1 MTPPW
6 GRLLRLRK
14 EKERM
19 KHLKLGFIG
28 AGFIAKFYTRSL
40 KYIRN
45 ADLSAIYAIKGA
57 DELASM
63 ARQLGVGDP
72 KVCGSIAELVKNCD
86 VVAVLVPNFAK
97 VAIMEEVAAARAA
110 GAEMLGLIVDKPLA
124 RNMRE
129 ANRMVELGD
138 ACKVSVAYH
147 ENQDHMEPIRVGL
160 EQLKPAMFASG
171 PLMLARSA
179 EEHGGPHEPWFWD
192 PTKQGG
198 GVLCDMGCHSID
210 VSRFILTPPGKP
222 LDFLQPV
229 SVTARTLLLKWGQP
243 AYRKKLLEER
253 GVDYSKTPAEDYA
266 TGMVEFRNPETG
278 QIVAGQFTDS
288 WMWDMQGLRLLME
301 ALGPGYATRIDSLV
315 SPLSVFIGDAV
326 AEAIK
331 DAESALEK
339 ATATRGLLVVHP
351 NEMDL
356 YGYIAE
362 LQDSVRAFSTG
373 GKPLLDWRHG
383 RSVTELVMAA
393 YMSAER
399 GKTIDLTDPAVTAEL
414 QTYIPLIQ
422 QGKGGE
428 VLFAK

>member
-1 MTPPW
+1 MKP
-6 GRLLRLRK
+6 LRF
-14 EKERM
+14 
-19 KHLKLGFIG
+19 GFIG

-45 ADLSAIYAIKGA
+45 ADLSAVYAIKGA
-57 DELASM
+57 EELAGL
-63 ARQLGVGDP
+63 AAQLGVGEA
-72 KVCGSIAELVKNCD
+72 KVCGSIAELVKSCD

-97 VAIMEEVAAARAA
+97 VPVMEDVAAACAA
-110 GAEMLGLIVDKPLA
+110 GAEIKGIVCDKPLA

-147 ENQDHMEPIRVGL
+147 ENQDHMEPIRAGL
-160 EQLKPAMFASG
+160 EQLKPAMFAAG
-171 PLMLARSA
+171 PLVLARSA

-192 PTKQGG
+192 PTRQGG

-210 VSRFILTPPGKP
+210 CSRFILTPPGKP

-243 AYRKKLLEER
+243 AYRKKLLDER

-266 TGMVEFRNPETG
+266 TGVVEFRNPESG

-331 DAESALEK
+331 DAENALEK

-373 GKPLLDWRHG
+373 SKPLLDWRHG

-393 YMSAER
+393 YLSGET
-399 GKTIDLTDPAVTAEL
+399 GKTVDMTDTATRAGL

-428 VLFAK
+428 VLFGK

>member
-1 MTPPW
+1 MAH
-6 GRLLRLRK
+6 LRLR
-14 EKERM
+14 
-19 KHLKLGFIG
+19 FIG
-28 AGFIAKFYTRSL
+28 AGFIAKFYVRSL
-40 KYIRN
+40 KYTRN

-57 DELASM
+57 EELAAM
-63 ARQLGVGDP
+63 ARQLGVGEP
-72 KVCGSIAELVKNCD
+72 KVCGSIAEMVAHCD
-86 VVAVLVPNFAK
+86 VVCVLVPNFAK
-97 VAIMEEVAAARAA
+97 VACMEEVAAARAK
-110 GAEMLGLIVDKPLA
+110 GAEFKGIIVDKPLA
-124 RNMRE
+124 RNLRE
-129 ANRMVELGD
+129 ADRMVELGD
-138 ACKVSVAYH
+138 ACKVDVAYH
-147 ENQDHMEPIRVGL
+147 ENQDHMEPVRAGL
-160 EQLKPAMFASG
+160 EQLKPAMHAAG
-171 PLMLARSA
+171 PLVLARSA

-192 PTKQGG
+192 PTRQGG

-210 VSRFILTPPGKP
+210 CSRFMLTPPGKP
-222 LDFLQPV
+222 LDFLEPV

-266 TGMVEFRNPETG
+266 TGVVEFRNPETG

-315 SPLSVFIGDAV
+315 SPLSVFLGDAV

-331 DAESALEK
+331 DAETALEK

-362 LQDSVRAFSTG
+362 LWDSTEAFATG
-373 GKPLLDWRHG
+373 RKPKLDFRHG
-383 RSVTELVMAA
+383 RNITELVMAA
-393 YMSAER
+393 YLSGETNQTVNLA
-399 GKTIDLTDPAVTAEL
+399 DPAVRAGL
-414 QTYIPLIQ
+414 KNYGPLIQ
-422 QGKGGE
+422 QGRGGE